1 MKPDVSR
8 RVFLKVSLVTVLG
21 SRGVRGFAAAGK
33 MAPSPDG
40 LTAYQEG
47 PQIWIRWNNEVVT
60 SYRAH
65 PSQKYPYFYPL
76 AGPMTGLSLTTETS
90 LPWPHHRSLL
100 FGCDRVN
107 GANYWQGPISAGQIV
122 SLGPQLGTTTKD
134 SVEILDSCR
143 WAVPGQQPVL
153 SDERRFIWR
162 MVSPELRFL
171 DAEIVWKAEQDV
183 TVEKTNHSLFAIR
196 VAPDIAPL
204 NGGHLANAEGAQ
216 GEKETFG
223 QVSGWCAFWGA
234 RRGHGPVE
242 GVALFDHPSN
252 PWAPTPWF
260 TRDYG
265 FMSPT
270 PFQFQKQPWHL
281 PKGESVRLR
290 YRVVMFAGSPQDVKL
305 PTLYDAWSK
314 E

>member
-8 RVFLKVSLVTVLG
+8 RVFLKVSLITLLG
-21 SRGVRGFAAAGK
+21 PRAAGDVAAAREVAK
-33 MAPSPDG
+33 SPEG

-76 AGPMTGLSLTTETS
+76 AGPITGLSLTTETS

-122 SLGPQLGTTTKD
+122 SLGPQLGATTKD

-234 RRGHGPVE
+234 RRGHGPAE

-290 YRVVMFAGSPQDVKL
+290 YRVVMFAGGPQDVKL
-305 PTLYDAWSK
+305 PTIYDAWSK